1 MNLLLKFYTDEHIGN
16 AITAA
21 LRKKGIEI
29 QTCQEAGLLG
39 ESDETHFKY
48 AFREK
53 RAIITNDNDF
63 LKLASQKMEHFG
75 IVFIVNQRTDI
86 GVIVKRI
93 TQLHNLVDAERFKNQ
108 IEYI

>member
-1 MNLLLKFYTDEHIGN
+1 VDV
-16 AITAA
+16 
-21 LRKKGIEI
+21 

-39 ESDETHFKY
+39 KADEVHFEH
-48 AFREK
+48 AFAEK

-63 LKLASQKMEHFG
+63 LKLAAKQTEHYG

-93 TQLHNLVDAERFKNQ
+93 
-108 IEYI
+108 I

>member
-1 MNLLLKFYTDEHIGN
+1 VDV
-16 AITAA
+16 
-21 LRKKGIEI
+21 

-39 ESDETHFKY
+39 KADEVHFEH
-48 AFREK
+48 AFAEK

-63 LKLASQKMEHFG
+63 LKLAAKQTEHYG

-93 TQLHNLVDAERFKNQ
+93 VQLHHIVEAERFRNQ